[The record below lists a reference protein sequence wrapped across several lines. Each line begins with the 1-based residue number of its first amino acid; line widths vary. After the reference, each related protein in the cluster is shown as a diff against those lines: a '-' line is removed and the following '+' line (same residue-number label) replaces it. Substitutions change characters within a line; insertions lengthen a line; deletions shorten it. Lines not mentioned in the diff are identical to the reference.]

1 MAGQVDKFFEIS
13 ERNSN
18 FKREIVGG
26 ITTFMTM
33 AYIIIV
39 NPIILSPAFT
49 SGLTGD
55 EKAIM
60 LRAMV
65 CATCLG
71 AAFATILMGVF
82 AKYPIALA
90 PGMGLNA
97 IFTYTIC
104 LGLKV
109 PWQIAL
115 GMVFISGLIFLILS
129 VVRIREMIIDAVPDN
144 LKLAAAVGIGIFIA
158 FIGLKHAG
166 VIVASGATLVKLG
179 NLKSSAVLVSIAGL
193 LITTVLYA
201 RNVRGAI
208 LLGIVVTGIIAW
220 LAGLVKLKTGWV
232 QMPTFRPVLGK
243 LDILGALN
251 IKYLAPILVL
261 LFFDM
266 FDTVGTLIGVS
277 QQAGFIKDGKL
288 PRANR
293 ALFSDAAGT
302 VFGSIFG
309 TSTVTSY
316 IESSAGIADGARTGL
331 ANIITA
337 GLFILAMFFAPL
349 AEMFGAG
356 LPKTETVIIGGQMI
370 NFTDT
375 LYPVTAP
382 ALIVVGCLMMSSV
395 KKIEW
400 SDWTES
406 IPAFLTI
413 ILMPLTFSIS
423 TGLFAGLLSYPV
435 IKLATGR
442 AKDVHWLLYAF
453 SAIFIL
459 MLVAYFWLS

>member
-1 MAGQVDKFFEIS
+1 
-13 ERNSN
+13 
-18 FKREIVGG
+18 
-26 ITTFMTM
+26 
-33 AYIIIV
+33 
-39 NPIILSPAFT
+39 
-49 SGLTGD
+49 
-55 EKAIM
+55 
-60 LRAMV
+60 
-65 CATCLG
+65 
-71 AAFATILMGVF
+71 
-82 AKYPIALA
+82 
-90 PGMGLNA
+90 
-97 IFTYTIC
+97 
-104 LGLKV
+104 
-109 PWQIAL
+109 
-115 GMVFISGLIFLILS
+115 
-129 VVRIREMIIDAVPDN
+129 VVRIREMIIDAVPDS

-179 NLKSSAVLVSIAGL
+179 DLTSPAVLVAIAGL
-193 LITTVLYA
+193 FITTVLYA

-208 LLGIVVTGIIAW
+208 LLGIIITGIIAW
-220 LAGLVKLKTGWV
+220 LVGLVRLKAGWI
-232 QMPTFRPVLGK
+232 QMPTFKPVFGK
-243 LDILGALN
+243 LDITGALS
-251 IKYLAPILVL
+251 IKYLTPILVL

-277 QQAGFIKDGKL
+277 QQGGFIKDGKL

-302 VFGSIFG
+302 VLGSIFG

-337 GLFILAMFFAPL
+337 GLFIAAMFFAPL
-349 AEMFGAG
+349 AEMFGSG
-356 LPKTETVIIGGQMI
+356 LPKSETVIIGGQMI

-395 KKIEW
+395 KNIKW

-442 AKDVHWLLYAF
+442 GREVHWLLYTL
-453 SAIFIL
+453 SAVFAL
-459 MLVAYFWLS
+459 MLVTYFLIH